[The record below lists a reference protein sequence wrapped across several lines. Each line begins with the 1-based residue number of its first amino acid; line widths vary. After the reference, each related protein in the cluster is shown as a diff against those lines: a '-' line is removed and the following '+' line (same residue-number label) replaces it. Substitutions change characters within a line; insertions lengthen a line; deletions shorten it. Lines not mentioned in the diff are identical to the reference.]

1 MAEAE
6 GSAYDVILHPF
17 VTEKTMAAMERENKL
32 EFVVR
37 RDATK
42 HAIKTAVE
50 RAFDAKVAL
59 VNTKIGTDGQKHA
72 IVKFAPETKAEDV
85 GTRIG
90 IF

>member
-1 MAEAE
+1 MTE
-6 GSAYDVILHPF
+6 GTPYDVIIHPF

-37 RDATK
+37 RDASA
-42 HAIKTAVE
+42 HAIKTAIE
-50 RAFDAKVAL
+50 RMFDGAKVAK
-59 VNTKIGTDGQKHA
+59 VNTKIGTDGHKRA
-72 IVKFAPETKAEDV
+72 IVKFAEGTKAEEV

>member
-1 MAEAE
+1 MVE
-6 GSAYDVILHPF
+6 SSPYDVILHPF
-17 VTEKTMAAMERENKL
+17 VTEKTMGSMERDNKL

-42 HAIKTAVE
+42 PAIRKAIE
-50 RAFDAKVAL
+50 ALFDAKVAN
-59 VNTKIGTDGQKHA
+59 VNVKIGSDGQKHA
-72 IVKFAPETKAEDV
+72 IVRFKPETKAEDV

>member
-1 MAEAE
+1 MTAT
-6 GSAYDVILHPF
+6 SPFDVLLHPF

-32 EFVVR
+32 EFIVR
-37 RDATK
+37 RECSK
-42 HAIKTAVE
+42 HAIKTAIE
-50 RAFDAKVAL
+50 QAFDAKVYQ

-72 IVKFAPETKAEDV
+72 IVRFAPETKAEDV

>member
-1 MAEAE
+1 MQ
-6 GSAYDVILHPF
+6 SSPYDVIIHPF
-17 VTEKTMAAMERENKL
+17 VTEKTMAAMERDNKL

-37 RDATK
+37 RTASK
-42 HAIKTAVE
+42 PAIKKAIE
-50 RAFDAKVAL
+50 ELFAAKVAD
-59 VNTKIGTDGQKHA
+59 VNTKIGTDGHKHA

>member
-1 MAEAE
+1 MTE
-6 GSAYDVILHPF
+6 GSAYDVIIHPF

-32 EFVVR
+32 EFLVR
-37 RDATK
+37 RTASK
-42 HAIKTAVE
+42 PAIKKAIE
-50 RAFDAKVAL
+50 ELFDAKVDS
-59 VNTKIGTDGQKHA
+59 VNIKIGRDGHKHA

>member
-1 MAEAE
+1 MVE
-6 GSAYDVILHPF
+6 SSPYNVIIHPF

-37 RDATK
+37 RDASS
-42 HAIKTAVE
+42 HAIKVAIE
-50 RAFDAKVAL
+50 KLFDVKVAK
-59 VNTKIGTDGQKHA
+59 VNTKIGTDGHKRA
-72 IVKFAPETKAEDV
+72 VVRFAPGTKAEDV

>member
-1 MAEAE
+1 MTHNTP
-6 GSAYDVILHPF
+6 YDVIIHPF

-37 RDATK
+37 RDASA
-42 HAIKTAVE
+42 HAIKVAIEGMFEGV
-50 RAFDAKVAL
+50 KVAK
-59 VNTKIGTDGQKHA
+59 VNTKVGTDGHKRA
-72 IVKFAPETKAEDV
+72 IVRFAEGTKAEDV

>member
-1 MAEAE
+1 MTE
-6 GSAYDVILHPF
+6 GNEFDVIIHPF

-37 RDATK
+37 RDASC
-42 HAIKTAVE
+42 HAIKTAIE
-50 RAFDAKVAL
+50 RLFDAKVAK
-59 VNTKIGTDGQKHA
+59 VNTKIGTDGHKRA
-72 IVKFAPETKAEDV
+72 IVKFAPETKAEDI

>member
-1 MAEAE
+1 MEATPF
-6 GSAYDVILHPF
+6 DVIIHPF
-17 VTEKTMAAMERENKL
+17 VTEKTMAAMERDNKL
-32 EFVVR
+32 EFIVR

-50 RAFDAKVAL
+50 RLFDAKVAL
-59 VNTKIGTDGQKHA
+59 VNTKIGTDGHKHA